1 MEAEIVTVV
10 EVAEVWVDTRNAAIV
25 DPAPIVTLDGTV
37 ATEVLLLDKETTM
50 PPLGAGLL
58 RIISP
63 VEAFPPLTLV
73 GFSVSENGGREDCE
87 EDCEEGLSPTA
98 AVDPPHEYE

>member
-1 MEAEIVTVV
+1 MT
-10 EVAEVWVDTRNAAIV
+10 VAELAVVVVCTRNAAIV
-25 DPAPIVTLDGTV
+25 DPAEIVMLGGTV
-37 ATEVLLLDKETTM
+37 AREVLLLDKEKTV
-50 PPLGAGLL
+50 PLLGAGPL

-73 GFSVSENGGREDCE
+73 AFSVSENEAGEDCE